1 MLYEDVKVICEVMC
15 NKKVVCWFRCFIL
28 APCYNLTIMMESV
41 FSFLPSYLFSIFLA
55 KGEISKS
62 AGLFLRNI
70 GPKQCWPITLPDFKS
85 NISLEQSNEIVYF
98 FTCWY
103 QKLRVDRK
111 ILGWCGQK
119 WLWPSWSQGEWM
131 NEWINWADFSCWCK

>member
-1 MLYEDVKVICEVMC
+1 
-15 NKKVVCWFRCFIL
+15 
-28 APCYNLTIMMESV
+28 MMESV

-98 FTCWY
+98 FTC
-103 QKLRVDRK
+103 
-111 ILGWCGQK
+111 
-119 WLWPSWSQGEWM
+119 
-131 NEWINWADFSCWCK
+131 